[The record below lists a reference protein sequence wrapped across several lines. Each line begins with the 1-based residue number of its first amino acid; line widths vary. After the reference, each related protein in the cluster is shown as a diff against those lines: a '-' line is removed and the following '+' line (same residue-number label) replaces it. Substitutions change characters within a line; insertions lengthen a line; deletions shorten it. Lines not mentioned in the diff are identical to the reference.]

1 MNFFKFFTS
10 IFDSLF
16 KSSSEDGKIKSELK
30 RIENE
35 LKLHVPAVYKNG
47 ALTANVAE
55 AFVLLYINTK
65 YIEEILSSTIKSTD
79 LHRSTNYANKLLMTG
94 LTTEAIEL
102 QEELTFENRKAAVV
116 EAKNQDKAIEKQT
129 QDFQHFLQVLNQEEF
144 SQINAIIA
152 KLYQLCDICRFNFIG
167 AIRTFVPTFS
177 ERTDLEKMEI
187 KNVPVTEFETTLADL
202 YYIVHDFQITSSM
215 AKAIIALAS
224 LHSGEKKI
232 DQDKI
237 LDNLKKISY
246 VFRHVLQPTT
256 LLQLLMIAKRDP
268 SYVPETATYTS
279 AIHANFIEQSR
290 KQFEVDTN
298 RIRMEVQDEMV
309 ASEIQNLF
317 GHRELEIITGYD
329 SEQNDYFM
337 ENGTVA
343 FSSITPMQILKT
355 FLSAYLGPNIKSLL
369 NDIVIEGFF
378 YNPAFK
384 TEFSSAVFAAL
395 EAHEKIQ
402 TFEQSF
408 DRNQPNDIAV
418 IRSYVADS
426 HANPDFLNKL
436 TQTEANINTDAKK
449 IIQEEVGHIQSLYR
463 FLLNMFEDSK
473 LINPV
478 NITNIKVLLAS
489 SRNKD
494 NATQLE
500 NQLGDWHQF
509 ISIMKHYTI
518 VGETEK
524 Q

>member
-1 MNFFKFFTS
+1 
-10 IFDSLF
+10 
-16 KSSSEDGKIKSELK
+16 
-30 RIENE
+30 
-35 LKLHVPAVYKNG
+35 
-47 ALTANVAE
+47 
-55 AFVLLYINTK
+55 
-65 YIEEILSSTIKSTD
+65 
-79 LHRSTNYANKLLMTG
+79 
-94 LTTEAIEL
+94 
-102 QEELTFENRKAAVV
+102 
-116 EAKNQDKAIEKQT
+116 
-129 QDFQHFLQVLNQEEF
+129 
-144 SQINAIIA
+144 
-152 KLYQLCDICRFNFIG
+152 
-167 AIRTFVPTFS
+167 
-177 ERTDLEKMEI
+177 
-187 KNVPVTEFETTLADL
+187 
-202 YYIVHDFQITSSM
+202 
-215 AKAIIALAS
+215 
-224 LHSGEKKI
+224 
-232 DQDKI
+232 
-237 LDNLKKISY
+237 
-246 VFRHVLQPTT
+246 
-256 LLQLLMIAKRDP
+256 
-268 SYVPETATYTS
+268 
-279 AIHANFIEQSR
+279 
-290 KQFEVDTN
+290 
-298 RIRMEVQDEMV
+298 MEVQDEMV

-355 FLSAYLGPNIKSLL
+355 FLSAYLGPNTKSLL

-384 TEFSSAVFAAL
+384 TEFSSAVLASL

-436 TQTEANINTDAKK
+436 TQTVAKINTDAKK